1 MDILNFIKNKLFEP
15 KNFQKENKWHVIN
28 DFSIAEK
35 YAYQQYDIETVW
47 LDLREKKSLILEFST
62 DDDDEFWDN
71 IYSHIEEKILS
82 VNLDVGLVNDIE
94 ADLYNCYLNFKY
106 NVNCP
111 FWNSIWDCYSSGL
124 WPCGWLGK
132 YPDGNLVAFCNPV

>member
-1 MDILNFIKNKLFEP
+1 MDILNFIENKLFEP
-15 KNFQKENKWHVIN
+15 KDSQKENKWHVIN

-35 YAYQQYDIETVW
+35 YAYQQYDIETIW

-62 DDDDEFWDN
+62 DDDEFWDN

-82 VNLDVGLVNDIE
+82 VDLDVGLVNDIE

-111 FWNSIWDCYSSGL
+111 FWSSIWDCYLSGL